1 MHYVYVYVS
10 SQLLKVLRMQ
20 QHVLEERLISIVDI
34 VVLMILYL
42 TGGLLGEMLMA
53 VLSVMWWLI
62 DLLSSI
68 TELTIY
74 SGVICS

>member
-1 MHYVYVYVS
+1 M
-10 SQLLKVLRMQ
+10 VLRMQ
-20 QHVLEERLISIVDI
+20 QHVLEERLISIVGI

-53 VLSVMWWLI
+53 VLSVMWWSI

-68 TELTIY
+68 TELTVY
-74 SGVICS
+74 SGAICS